1 MPDNVAILLV
11 ILIAANVVLIGIV
24 LGRTAMR
31 HRRAAA
37 ATAFAADLAATPVAT
52 HAADP
57 RATTGTPVFEAG
69 KSPIR
74 SDALTDLLLP
84 GEWSRIVTDENA
96 RFHRYGRPVTVVLIE
111 LDGLER
117 LVATLGQD
125 AADKVLPAVADTLR
139 RQARE
144 ADHIARLGAGRFGVL
159 LPETG
164 EIEAVNYVERVR
176 EACEL
181 WLESGAIALRLAIGW
196 ASPKAETS
204 LVDAVAAAQDRMYAE
219 LRRNARRAT
228 ELTADEGATA
238 PGFEGSPAPA

>member
-11 ILIAANVVLIGIV
+11 ILVAANVVLIGLV
-24 LGRTAMR
+24 LGRTAVR
-31 HRRAAA
+31 RRRAAA
-37 ATAFAADLAATPVAT
+37 DLESRAGHAAPPVVT

-57 RATTGTPVFEAG
+57 RATTGTPVFDSG
-69 KSPIR
+69 RPPVR

-117 LVATLGQD
+117 LVTTLGQE
-125 AADKVLPAVADTLR
+125 AADKILPAVADVLR
-139 RQARE
+139 REARE

-164 EIEAVNYVERVR
+164 EIEAVNDVERVR

-219 LRRNARRAT
+219 LRRNGRRAAEPT
-228 ELTADEGATA
+228 TDDAATA